1 MLVSKQLQVD
11 AGLTFP
17 GGYQDDAI
25 EFSMLQNDIPSNGAF
40 G

>member
-11 AGLTFP
+11 AGLILP
-17 GGYQDDAI
+17 GGYQGDAI
-25 EFSMLQNDIPSNGAF
+25 EFSMLQNDIASNGAF